1 MMVDYFNEV
10 EILESFNDYFKL
22 RVNRQ
27 DKSIGFIFG
36 LIETNKEMF
45 NINEYSVSQTTLE

>member
-1 MMVDYFNEV
+1 MVIEVLAKYFKEV
-10 EILESFNDYFKL
+10 EILEHFNDYFKL

-36 LIETNKEMF
+36 LIED
-45 NINEYSVSQTTLE
+45 